1 MVIVTET
8 IVEAHGTSLAGL
20 GNSHYVNQERLLQAD
35 TAADLGT
42 VPIRDRRDDMGFG
55 GKSSFLDVKGLILTR
70 LCKVL
75 CSSHLGLKQSLM
87 P

>member
-20 GNSHYVNQERLLQAD
+20 GNSHYVNQECLSQAD
-35 TAADLGT
+35 TAADLGM
-42 VPIRDRRDDMGFG
+42 VPIRDDMGFG